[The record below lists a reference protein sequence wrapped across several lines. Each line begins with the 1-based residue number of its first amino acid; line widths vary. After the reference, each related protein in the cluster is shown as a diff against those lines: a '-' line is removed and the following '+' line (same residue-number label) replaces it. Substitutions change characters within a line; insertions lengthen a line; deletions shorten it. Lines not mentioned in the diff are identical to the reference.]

1 MCARAQICFAKRS
14 SQRLTATAGT
24 LGGEAIGW
32 DGWKMA
38 MGTDRCVNARES
50 RREWPEGEL
59 PLGP

>member
-1 MCARAQICFAKRS
+1 MTRS
-14 SQRLTATAGT
+14 SAALIKQMRADL
-24 LGGEAIGW
+24 EAIEELVVPNEN